1 MCASY
6 SSSSDSSSSAT
17 FYFVPPVAATVR
29 IHLRKRR
36 SFVMVSGSVRNSTM
50 VSIRVRLDGLGIARI
65 ANCRTSPFD
74 IGSSETSLNEFSSG
88 RPNKIGT
95 AFKLIQEGRG
105 WPGQA
110 RPRRF
115 LSRSLRR
122 LERDLA
128 HLLALAVA
136 AEREMPAVERPQ
148 GRAVADRHDA
158 RMREPLLQEPIERGL
173 GRLVERGGSLVE
185 EQIVG
190 RVQDG
195 AREPEPLLL
204 AEREHAVPVRILV
217 EPRRERGEPD
227 RLQHFAH
234 LAGVEGSRLGRIGDR
249 GLERSE
255 E

>member
-1 MCASY
+1 M
-6 SSSSDSSSSAT
+6 
-17 FYFVPPVAATVR
+17 P
-29 IHLRKRR
+29 
-36 SFVMVSGSVRNSTM
+36 
-50 VSIRVRLDGLGIARI
+50 GLVLPRAGHPRFQ
-65 ANCRTSPFD
+65 TDP
-74 IGSSETSLNEFSSG
+74 G
-88 RPNKIGT
+88 RAWMAGT
-95 AFKLIQEGRG
+95 G
-105 WPGQA
+105 

-204 AEREHAVPVRILV
+204 
-217 EPRRERGEPD
+217 
-227 RLQHFAH
+227 
-234 LAGVEGSRLGRIGDR
+234 
-249 GLERSE
+249 
-255 E
+255 